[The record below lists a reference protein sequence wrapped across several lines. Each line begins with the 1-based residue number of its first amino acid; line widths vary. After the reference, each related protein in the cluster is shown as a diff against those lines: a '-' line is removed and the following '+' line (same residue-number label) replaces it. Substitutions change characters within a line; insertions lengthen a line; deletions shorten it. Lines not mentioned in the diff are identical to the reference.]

1 MKISFFIISFLLL
14 CSTSPI
20 EVLKKHGS
28 AKIDNCEDFFVIAL
42 DVSEFS
48 TGDDIFIKVK
58 YNTKYKNNKI
68 IYQFSNN
75 IGTFSYYD
83 YYYEAVSKD
92 YLVFAKP
99 SSSNFYYT
107 IVKEKDYKYLNLR
120 TACLAG
126 EIKNCKI
133 NEGFLEM
140 FFVIFLIAIGGLI
153 TLFLIIFFITK
164 LIKKMRQKAL
174 QRNNQINQPDIV
186 IVNNEAQP
194 KIETNQNE
202 NQNIQKNVNAPE
214 KNIDSQRNQNQNE
227 IGARITNLQ
236 NTEGEVIPSSD
247 NLESKQNDILKLEE
261 NS

>member
-28 AKIDNCEDFFVIAL
+28 AKIDNCEDFFEIAL

-48 TGDDIFIKVK
+48 TGDKIFIKVK
-58 YNTKYKNNKI
+58 YNNKNKQNII

-75 IGTFSYYD
+75 IGTFSYY
-83 YYYEAVSKD
+83 YYYEVVSKD

-99 SSSNFYYT
+99 STSNFYYT
-107 IVKEKDYKYLNLR
+107 IEKEKDYKYLNLR
-120 TACLAG
+120 TACLDG

-133 NEGFLEM
+133 HEGKLEM
-140 FFVIFLIAIGGLI
+140 FFVIFLIVLGGVIL
-153 TLFLIIFFITK
+153 LFLIIYFCVKK
-164 LIKKMRQKAL
+164 LRQKAL
-174 QRNNQINQPDIV
+174 LRNNQINQPDIV

-194 KIETNQNE
+194 NIETNQNE

-236 NTEGEVIPSSD
+236 NTEGEVIPFSD
-247 NLESKQNDILKLEE
+247 NLESKQNDIKA
-261 NS
+261 

>member
-28 AKIDNCEDFFVIAL
+28 AKIDNCEDFFEIAL

-48 TGDDIFIKVK
+48 TGDKIFIKVK
-58 YNTKYKNNKI
+58 YNNKNKNNII

-75 IGTFSYYD
+75 IGTFSYY
-83 YYYEAVSKD
+83 YYHEVVSID

-99 SSSNFYYT
+99 STSNFYYT
-107 IVKEKDYKYLNLR
+107 IEKEKDYKYLNLR
-120 TACLAG
+120 TACLDG

-133 NEGFLEM
+133 HEGFLEM
-140 FFVIFLIAIGGLI
+140 FFVIFLIALGGLI
-153 TLFLIIFFITK
+153 LLFLIIFFIKK
-164 LIKKMRQKAL
+164 LRQKAL
-174 QRNNQINQPDIV
+174 LRNNQINQPDIV
-186 IVNNEAQP
+186 IVNNNAQP
-194 KIETNQNE
+194 NIETNQNE

-236 NTEGEVIPSSD
+236 NTEGEVIPFSD
-247 NLESKQNDILKLEE
+247 NLESKQNDIKA
-261 NS
+261 

>member
-48 TGDDIFIKVK
+48 TGDKIYIKIK
-58 YNTKYKNNKI
+58 YDTKYKDNII
-68 IYQFSNN
+68 IYRFSDY
-75 IGTFSYYD
+75 IGEFSYNYHYD
-83 YYYEAVSKD
+83 TSFH

-99 SSSNFYYT
+99 STSNFYYT
-107 IVKEKDYKYLNLR
+107 IEKEKDYKYLNLR
-120 TACLAG
+120 TACLDG

-133 NEGFLEM
+133 HEGWLEM
-140 FFVIFLIAIGGLI
+140 FFVIFLISLGGAIL
-153 TLFLIIFFITK
+153 LFLIIYFCRKK
-164 LIKKMRQKAL
+164 LRQKAL

-186 IVNNEAQP
+186 IVNNDAQP
-194 KIETNQNE
+194 NIETNQNE

-214 KNIDSQRNQNQNE
+214 KNIDSQRNQNQNQMN
-227 IGARITNLQ
+227 ARITNLQ

-247 NLESKQNDILKLEE
+247 NLELKQNNFKA
-261 NS
+261 